1 MKPIG
6 YALAVIIQSW
16 WGSPVS
22 AECNRP
28 EYGAI
33 SEWLAPCGK
42 LGVEWQVCRDQFA
55 IAKASV
61 DWVLF
66 ESAPAL
72 EVYRA
77 SVKEQIHCGY
87 PPGPLTYQRA
97 VTVAAKAHNPLAQC
111 MILMC
116 TVRAGFYL
124 QDLEDQGKL
133 PKE

>member
-6 YALAVIIQSW
+6 YAFAVVIQSW
-16 WGSPVS
+16 LGSPAS

-28 EYGAI
+28 EYGAVQ
-33 SEWLAPCGK
+33 EWLAPCAK

-55 IAKASV
+55 TAKASV
-61 DWVLF
+61 NWVLF
-66 ESAPAL
+66 ENAPAL
-72 EVYRA
+72 EAYRA
-77 SVKEQIHCGY
+77 SVKEQIACGY
-87 PPGPLTYQRA
+87 PPTPLTYQRA

-116 TVRAGFYL
+116 TVKAGFYL
-124 QDLEDQGKL
+124 RELEDQGKL